1 MCPLPCFFDRHFPF
15 KHLIL
20 IRQLT
25 VFSNLLL
32 HQISCLLTD
41 FGLPFPSL
49 WCFSCAPWHIT
60 KASAEAGSAE
70 YVSTGS
76 EAAVW
81 WSRTSVSMSS
91 QGWRQLCCRTL
102 EPSLPCLQR
111 TPQGL
116 CGAWDCRA
124 WGGTLFFLLHPKS
137 SSSRAP
143 VAACLAETRAYQA
156 EPFFGTVPLGNELSW
171 ALETSCADCPDPNN
185 NNSTAPAAKCDS

>member
-1 MCPLPCFFDRHFPF
+1 MCPLPWFFDRHFPF
-15 KHLIL
+15 KRLIL
-20 IRQLT
+20 TRQLS

-70 YVSTGS
+70 DVSTGS

-81 WSRTSVSMSS
+81 WGRTNVSMSS
-91 QGWRQLCCRTL
+91 QGWRQLSCRTL
-102 EPSLPCLQR
+102 DPSLPCLQC

-116 CGAWDCRA
+116 CAAWDCRA
-124 WGGTLFFLLHPKS
+124 RGGTLLPPAPQILLLTCSSCSLFGRDSGIPGRAFFWDSPFWE
-137 SSSRAP
+137 RA
-143 VAACLAETRAYQA
+143 Q
-156 EPFFGTVPLGNELSW
+156 LSPW
-171 ALETSCADCPDPNN
+171 DTLCGLPWS
-185 NNSTAPAAKCDS
+185 KQ